1 MNSEFSGIDEELKK
15 EMQVDLSELEKG
27 GILLKQLEEVF
38 LKKF

>member
-27 GILLKQLEEVF
+27 GILLK
-38 LKKF
+38 